1 MPVELLLG
9 VLLVSVVVNAALL
22 FWLSRAD
29 HVRIHWSRHL
39 LTLFDS
45 LRSPAPTPANDI
57 PTVRRRS
64 LFVAENASARG
75 AEPAASLPFSSAAAL
90 PTTRARLS
98 QTLPSDLADF
108 LSRSASVGSNADVF
122 GFTASGD
129 GAASSSGPGF
139 SGDDD
144 GQTILARQPSAPRGV
159 SAGMALDPLTGLEGP
174 ASWSRIVEI
183 ENARLLRYRRP
194 VTVVMAEVE
203 GLKRLAERLGDEP
216 VDRLLPVIAGAF
228 RREARSSDWVARVG
242 HGRFAAFLPETD
254 EIQAINYVERIR
266 LVCEPWLTS
275 SAVPLRLA
283 IGWSSP
289 TASSD
294 IESALQRAEER
305 MHLDRRMP
313 GKSVQAPRVV
323 PARVVSVPRMAPTAS
338 PSKGNLVDSVPPA
351 ETGRAGEWIGPEIP
365 SEGAV
370 SGQSGE
376 VSTGKGRRRPS
387 RTKSGPAS
395 SAPS

>member
-1 MPVELLLG
+1 
-9 VLLVSVVVNAALL
+9 
-22 FWLSRAD
+22 
-29 HVRIHWSRHL
+29 
-39 LTLFDS
+39 
-45 LRSPAPTPANDI
+45 
-57 PTVRRRS
+57 
-64 LFVAENASARG
+64 
-75 AEPAASLPFSSAAAL
+75 
-90 PTTRARLS
+90 
-98 QTLPSDLADF
+98 
-108 LSRSASVGSNADVF
+108 
-122 GFTASGD
+122 
-129 GAASSSGPGF
+129 
-139 SGDDD
+139 
-144 GQTILARQPSAPRGV
+144 
-159 SAGMALDPLTGLEGP
+159 MALDPLTGLEGP

-323 PARVVSVPRMAPTAS
+323 PPRVVSVPRMAPTTS
-338 PSKGNLVDSVPPA
+338 PSEGNLVDSVPPA
-351 ETGRAGEWIGPEIP
+351 ETGRAGEWIGQKSRLKARLAANLQRFRREKAAAGRLGRNQDPPVRPHPEPSDAPTLRPAIP
-365 SEGAV
+365 IC
-370 SGQSGE
+370 
-376 VSTGKGRRRPS
+376 S
-387 RTKSGPAS
+387 RIEPGCRLRKFSSASGPVIAGRKGAWITRRS
-395 SAPS
+395 R